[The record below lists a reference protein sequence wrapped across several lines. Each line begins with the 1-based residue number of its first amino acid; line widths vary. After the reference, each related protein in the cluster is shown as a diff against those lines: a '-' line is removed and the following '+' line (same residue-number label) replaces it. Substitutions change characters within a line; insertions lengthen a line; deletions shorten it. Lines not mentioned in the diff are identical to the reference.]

1 MSGIYLL
8 GVIAIWLWLTRLLW
22 KTGRRFLDASFANR
36 PTRLML
42 VAVIGAL
49 WFGGSFWEAGGKKLY
64 WDARVRELCAKDGG
78 VRVYETVELP
88 AEMFD
93 KWGMVNFYRPTQR
106 ERALGNDYLLKSET
120 IVIRDDN
127 PKIWREQYQL
137 YRSIDG
143 SLLGVAVSY
152 SRLGGDLP
160 GPWQES
166 SFGCPQAAGD
176 ASLIREIFT
185 IKK

>member
-88 AEMFD
+88 AELYDQYARGNWMLPD
-93 KWGMVNFYRPTQR
+93 KAGAKSTDEYYVERDVLYFRQNRPS
-106 ERALGNDYLLKSET
+106 LLRRKSQ
-120 IVIRDDN
+120 IIR
-127 PKIWREQYQL
+127 R
-137 YRSIDG
+137 IDG
-143 SLLGVAVSY
+143 KVLGVY
-152 SRLGGDLP
+152 IHYGRGGGDLP
-160 GPWQES
+160 GPWHGS
-166 SFGCPQAAGD
+166 SFSCPDPATVKFETSIFVRGD
-176 ASLIREIFT
+176 N
-185 IKK
+185 